1 VACMSQKALEAALG
15 KLVCDT
21 SFRWAFHRCPEE
33 AVAREGFEL
42 TPVELGSLY
51 KIELEALDAFAANI
65 DDRVRHAAES
75 RPRVRKRS
83 AMK

>member
-1 VACMSQKALEAALG
+1 MSQKALEAALG

-21 SFRWAFHRCPEE
+21 SFRLAFDRCPED

-42 TPVELGSLY
+42 NPVELGSLHR
-51 KIELEALDAFAANI
+51 IDLEALEAFAVHV
-65 DDRVRHAAES
+65 DDRVRHAVEP